1 MNIEQIYTG
10 CLAQAAYYI
19 ESNGEAAVIDP
30 LRDTAAY
37 IQRAANSGAQIK
49 YIFETHFHAD
59 FVSGHLD
66 LAAATGAEIVYGP
79 MASPGFTAHIATD
92 GEVFRVGALTFT
104 VLHTPG
110 HTMESTCY
118 LLRTDDKAIG
128 LFSGDTLFIGDV
140 GRPDLAGRITAS
152 QTSEKLA
159 GLLYDSLHEKICP
172 LPDDL
177 VIYPGHGAGS
187 ACGKNMSR
195 ETTDTLG
202 HQKAVN
208 YALQPMDKATFID
221 QVTTGLTNPPAYF
234 PFNVLLNRQGYENM
248 DVLKERG
255 LKALSPDAFAAEA
268 ETLRALIL
276 DTRDPEQFVAG
287 FIPGALN
294 IGLNGSFAPWA
305 GALLPDINQPILVV
319 AAPGKEAEVI
329 IRLARVGFGQVA
341 GYLDGGMDAWMQAGR
356 ETDAI
361 SSISAAAFADK
372 LREDPETIVLDVRK
386 QSEYATR
393 HVAGALNMPLDYIHD
408 IAARIAK
415 DEPVYVYCAGGYRSV
430 IFVSIMREKGY
441 TNLVDVQ
448 GGFKAIETSD
458 AW

>member
-79 MASPGFTAHIATD
+79 MASPGFTAHIAAD
-92 GEVFRVGALTFT
+92 GEIFRVGALTFT

-110 HTMESTCY
+110 HTMESSCY
-118 LLRTDDKAIG
+118 LLRADDKAIG

-152 QTSEKLA
+152 QTPEKLA

-221 QVTTGLTNPPAYF
+221 QVTTGLTTPPAYF
-234 PFNVLLNRQGYENM
+234 PFNVQLNRQGYENM
-248 DVLKERG
+248 NVLKERG
-255 LKALSPDAFAAEA
+255 MKAFRPDAFAAEA
-268 ETLRALIL
+268 EKLQALIL

-305 GALLPDINQPILVV
+305 GALLPDINQPILIV
-319 AAPGKEAEVI
+319 AAPAKEAEVI
-329 IRLARVGFGQVA
+329 TRLARVGFGQVA
-341 GYLDGGMDAWMQAGR
+341 GYLEGGMETWIQAGKG
-356 ETDAI
+356 TDRI
-361 SSISAAAFADK
+361 VSIAAAAFSGKRRD
-372 LREDPETIVLDVRK
+372 DPETIVLDVRK
-386 QSEYATR
+386 QGEYATG
-393 HVAGALNMPLDYIHD
+393 HVPGALHMPLDYIQD
-408 IAARIAK
+408 ITDSIVK
-415 DEPVYVYCAGGYRSV
+415 DKPVYVYCAGGYRSV
-430 IFVSIMREKGY
+430 IFISIMRRKGY
-441 TNLVDVQ
+441 TNLINVQ
-448 GGFKAIETSD
+448 GGFKEIEMSD
-458 AW
+458 KY